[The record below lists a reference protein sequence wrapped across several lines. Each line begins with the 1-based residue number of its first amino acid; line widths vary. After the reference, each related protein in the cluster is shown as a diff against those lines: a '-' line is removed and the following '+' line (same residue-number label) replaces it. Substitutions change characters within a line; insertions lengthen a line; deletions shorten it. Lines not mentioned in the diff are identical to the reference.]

1 MRQETV
7 RPGRSEPSYV
17 EVRFSRQ
24 VPRCI
29 WSEAKRLAKE
39 LNDKEAVA
47 GKTRLCW
54 TEFDVLYQYGRARIG
69 ESIRAAAPDCDCSA
83 CSYLRSKGGAK

>member
-1 MRQETV
+1 MRQEKV
-7 RPGRSEPSYV
+7 RPVKSEPSYV

-29 WSEAKRLAKE
+29 WSEAKRIAKE
-39 LNDKEAVA
+39 LNDKNASS
-47 GKTRLCW
+47 GRTSLIW

-69 ESIRAAAPDCDCSA
+69 EGVSKPAPDCDCSA
-83 CSYLRSKGGAK
+83 CSYLRSKDGAK